1 MKALAVLVFLLP
13 LMAAAITGLRILSG
27 HHRGDVTERATARLS
42 LGAAALSFVTLVTL
56 DAHAIWFGVPG
67 HVRLGEWWASGAVQV
82 PFSLT
87 LDRLSLSIATLF
99 SALGFLAL
107 RFSVPYLHRETGF
120 HRFFFIMNLFLAGML
135 LVILAGNAVLAFCGW
150 ELAGVSSY
158 LLIGYAYD
166 RSTASNNAVRAFVT
180 NRIGDAGFIL
190 GIALA
195 FSWLG
200 SSEWPAIT
208 RPGQLETVLAGLL
221 AMGFVVAAL
230 TKSALF
236 PFSAWITRA
245 LEGPT
250 PSSAIFYGSLLVHAG
265 VYLIIR
271 LEPLLVQAPAVMALL
286 AVLGV
291 ITVVYGFL
299 AGLTQTDVKSSLI
312 FSVVTQ
318 VGLMFLACGLGAF
331 TFAAWHMAV
340 HAVWRAYQFLSA
352 PSYLEFA
359 EQPARTAPAWL
370 TRRITFYTA
379 SLERLWLEPMT
390 DWLTIRPTR
399 ALARDARDLD
409 DRVISRLVG
418 HPEEAGAAIPVRDRQ
433 DDFILGRGVAG
444 GLLGWLA
451 ERLNR
456 LEQRLLL
463 QEGGALTAR
472 LRELGKVLA
481 TVETLLERPRYL
493 LLMIALTFVV
503 IL

>member
-1 MKALAVLVFLLP
+1 
-13 LMAAAITGLRILSG
+13 
-27 HHRGDVTERATARLS
+27 
-42 LGAAALSFVTLVTL
+42 
-56 DAHAIWFGVPG
+56 
-67 HVRLGEWWASGAVQV
+67 
-82 PFSLT
+82 
-87 LDRLSLSIATLF
+87 
-99 SALGFLAL
+99 
-107 RFSVPYLHRETGF
+107 
-120 HRFFFIMNLFLAGML
+120 
-135 LVILAGNAVLAFCGW
+135 
-150 ELAGVSSY
+150 
-158 LLIGYAYD
+158 
-166 RSTASNNAVRAFVT
+166 
-180 NRIGDAGFIL
+180 
-190 GIALA
+190 
-195 FSWLG
+195 
-200 SSEWPAIT
+200 
-208 RPGQLETVLAGLL
+208 
-221 AMGFVVAAL
+221 
-230 TKSALF
+230 
-236 PFSAWITRA
+236 
-245 LEGPT
+245 
-250 PSSAIFYGSLLVHAG
+250 
-265 VYLIIR
+265 
-271 LEPLLVQAPAVMALL
+271 PAVMALL